1 MSVLIYEVDYGRT
14 IKVMVVIARL
24 YRYKKS
30 SSHCCIVVM
39 EQSSI
44 AALQS
49 FLFGTSRVV
58 GHVSWLGVTVV
69 PTGS

>member
-14 IKVMVVIARL
+14 MKAMVVIARL
-24 YRYKKS
+24 YRHKKS
-30 SSHCCIVVM
+30 NLHCRTVAM
-39 EQSSI
+39 EQSII

-49 FLFGTSRVV
+49 FLFGTSRAV
-58 GHVSWLGVTVV
+58 GHVPWLGVTVV